1 MGRARMSATRGAT
14 DVSVTPAAGQV
25 AGDRA
30 VSTRE
35 RAGAGASA
43 SGSEQPRLAVAA
55 LPVSAALVVLSFA
68 TFPLDRALIA
78 AGFSAVLVVLSA
90 IDIERGIIPNRIVL
104 PATGVILIARLA
116 LFPDH
121 AAEWV
126 LAPLAVAGVLAIP
139 ALLGRNWM
147 GMGDIKMMFMV
158 GAFLG
163 WRLAALTIF
172 IGVFSGSLAGIALMF
187 RRGRRN
193 LQMMLPFGIFLGI
206 GAVASLLAGTRIIAW
221 YFSQFK

>member
-1 MGRARMSATRGAT
+1 MSARRATT
-14 DVSVTPAAGQV
+14 DVAVTPAAGRV

-30 VSTRE
+30 VTTPE
-35 RAGAGASA
+35 RASA
-43 SGSEQPRLAVAA
+43 SGSEQPRLAIVA

-68 TFPLDRALIA
+68 TFPLDRAFIA

-104 PATGVILIARLA
+104 PATGVILIAQLA

-139 ALLGRNWM
+139 ALLGRAWM
-147 GMGDIKMMFMV
+147 GMGDIKLV
-158 GAFLG
+158 LLLGAGLG
-163 WRLAALTIF
+163 WEVLGAMIVACLCVCPAAVVILIRGGLAARKSTI
-172 IGVFSGSLAGIALMF
+172 
-187 RRGRRN
+187 
-193 LQMMLPFGIFLGI
+193 PFGPFLAL
-206 GAVASLLAGTRIIAW
+206 GALIVLFAPHLGG
-221 YFSQFK
+221 